1 MIASVFPAPQISVV
15 VTDGNILS
23 GTGSPVGVVSAA
35 GPAVYFDNTNPQ
47 SPVYWIKSTATVDSS
62 TWVLVGTFSNS

>member
-1 MIASVFPAPQISVV
+1 MSAHIIPSPQVSVV

-23 GTGSPVGVVSAA
+23 GTGSPVGVVSVS
-35 GPAVYFDNTNPQ
+35 GPAVYFDNTNPA
-47 SPVYWIKSTATVDSS
+47 SPVLWIKSTATVDSS

>member
-1 MIASVFPAPQISVV
+1 MSAYIIPSQQTSVV
-15 VTDGNILS
+15 ITDGNILS

-35 GPAVYFDNTNPQ
+35 GPAVYFDNANSA
-47 SPVYWIKSTATVDSS
+47 SPVLWIKSTATVDST